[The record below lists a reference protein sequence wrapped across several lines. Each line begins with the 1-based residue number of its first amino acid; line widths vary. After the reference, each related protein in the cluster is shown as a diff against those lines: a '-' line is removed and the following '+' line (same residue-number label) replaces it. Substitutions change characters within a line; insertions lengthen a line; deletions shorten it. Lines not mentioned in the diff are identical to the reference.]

1 MARKLPPLNALRVFE
16 VASRSENFTHA
27 AKILNVSQ
35 GAVSRHTAQLE
46 AFLGLRLFVRNQRD
60 VKLTTQGEQYAQA
73 IAEAFDRIELATQL
87 SRRDKQNRVVRIRLF
102 PTVAMKWLVKRL
114 ARFHTLYPSINVQ
127 VTIANDLVDVSAGE
141 VDFTIRTPAIPKP
154 GVRYDTLFPIELLP
168 VCSPA
173 EFNKHPPVH
182 DSRELLDRTLRHS
195 MKRPHDWRIWFEAA
209 DVTPGSFREGLSF
222 GNSSLAYQ
230 AAIDGLGIA
239 VAHLELVQDDLKAG
253 RLLAIHPLV
262 VRTADSYHLV
272 GRENRRWQAGD
283 CCIPRLAAVRNQ
295 DTELTFLDR
304 QDLALLLSNQHRCEL
319 ADGAWIA
326 ICLGDALQVS
336 RCSRWCGL

>member
-35 GAVSRHTAQLE
+35 GAVSRHTAQRE

-73 IAEAFDRIELATQL
+73 IAEAFDRIELATQV

-168 VCSPA
+168 VCSPV

-182 DSRELLDRTLRHS
+182 DSRELLDRTLLHS

-209 DVTPGSFREGLSF
+209 DVTAGSFREGLPF

-253 RLLAIHPLV
+253 RLLVILPLV
-262 VRTADSYHLV
+262 VRTAESYHLIGRETDV
-272 GRENRRWQAGD
+272 GRPE
-283 CCIPRLAAVRNQ
+283 IAAFR
-295 DTELTFLDR
+295 DW
-304 QDLALLLSNQHRCEL
+304 LLSETRTQN
-319 ADGAWIA
+319 
-326 ICLGDALQVS
+326 
-336 RCSRWCGL
+336 